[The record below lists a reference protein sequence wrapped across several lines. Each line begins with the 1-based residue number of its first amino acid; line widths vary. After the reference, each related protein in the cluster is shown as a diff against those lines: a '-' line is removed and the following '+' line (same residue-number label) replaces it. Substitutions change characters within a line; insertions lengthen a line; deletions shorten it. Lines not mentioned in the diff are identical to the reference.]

1 MGNRVSPPV
10 LPTALNAVS
19 DVTGR
24 LTLTLGVVT
33 AQVIGT
39 TALLLAFVGSVLV
52 IPVLQ
57 PQLPVG
63 VKVTVTLG
71 RPESEYPEITCPV
84 TTRFA

>member
-1 MGNRVSPPV
+1 M
-10 LPTALNAVS
+10 
-19 DVTGR
+19 TGKF
-24 LTLTLGVVT
+24 TLTLGVVT
-33 AQVIGT
+33 VQVIGT

-71 RPESEYPEITCPV
+71 RPESE
-84 TTRFA
+84 

>member
-10 LPTALNAVS
+10 LPTALSAVS

-24 LTLTLGVVT
+24 FTLTLGVVT
-33 AQVIGT
+33 VQVIGT

-57 PQLPVG
+57 LQLPVG
-63 VKVTVTLG
+63 VNVTVTLG
-71 RPESEYPEITCPV
+71 RPESE
-84 TTRFA
+84 

>member
-10 LPTALNAVS
+10 LPTALSAVS

-24 LTLTLGVVT
+24 FTLTLGVVT
-33 AQVIGT
+33 VQVIGT

-57 PQLPVG
+57 LQLPVG

-71 RPESEYPEITCPV
+71 SPESE
-84 TTRFA
+84 